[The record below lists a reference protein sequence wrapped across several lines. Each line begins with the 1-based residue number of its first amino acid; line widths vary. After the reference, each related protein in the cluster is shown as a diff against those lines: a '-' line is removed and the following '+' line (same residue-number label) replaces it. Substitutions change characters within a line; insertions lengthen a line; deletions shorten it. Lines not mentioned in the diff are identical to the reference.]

1 MTGESTQDKHLC
13 LFIMKPRVITLVYQK
28 KEKERKVAKWNKTF
42 VFMISNYSTIK
53 KNRFNIL
60 NF

>member
-1 MTGESTQDKHLC
+1 
-13 LFIMKPRVITLVYQK
+13 MKPRVITLVYQK